1 MDKCSKCGC
10 ELKVIK
16 GVNILEN
23 DDSPDKQ
30 TRLFRLLTL
39 CFCRRTKSL
48 NLVAAFRRFF
58 QKTWFERT
66 I

>member
-1 MDKCSKCGC
+1 MDKCNKCGC

-16 GVNILEN
+16 GVNIIEN

-39 CFCRRTKSL
+39 KCPNPKCDALEVEKRVEL
-48 NLVAAFRRFF
+48 
-58 QKTWFERT
+58 E
-66 I
+66 IGG